1 MALNF
6 TDAML
11 CDPPPVLA
19 AERLQAQA
27 RLVQLRRDAMTVC
40 ESMPLPWMQGI
51 VDRAT
56 TLEQFL
62 DPSITPD
69 ERLLLTTLATIGLQC
84 LQLDGIEIA
93 LGRIA
98 DRMRQPSAS

>member
-19 AERLQAQA
+19 AERLRAQE
-27 RLVQLRRDAMTVC
+27 RLVQLRHDAMTVC

-51 VDRAT
+51 IDRAT
-56 TLEQFL
+56 FLDRSL
-62 DPSITPD
+62 DPSLSPD
-69 ERLLLTTLATIGLQC
+69 ERLFLATLTTIGLQC

-98 DRMRQPSAS
+98 DRKTRPATN